1 MHSTT
6 QRTMTREEVK
16 QQLEKSPL
24 EWKEE
29 EILHV
34 ESYHSTKSKVKY
46 MLFEYRIIRA
56 PGKIPFMLYLYCVNK
71 KFTPSLSFCLPLRQ
85 LFGKEPLQKLK
96 DFAKEHRL
104 DLSCRLLGASVSEK
118 SLVSDKAWKMLNEI
132 PLCLQ
137 EQAETMEQEKTGL
150 FW

>member
-1 MHSTT
+1 
-6 QRTMTREEVK
+6 MTREEVK
-16 QQLEKSPL
+16 AQLAKSPL
-24 EWKEE
+24 EWKSE
-29 EILHV
+29 EILHLD
-34 ESYHSTKSKVKY
+34 SYHSTKSKVKY

-56 PGKIPFMLYLYCVNK
+56 PGKSPFMLYLYCENR
-71 KFTPSLSFCLPLRQ
+71 KFNPSLSFCLPLLQ

-118 SLVSDKAWKMLNEI
+118 SLVSDKVWKMLNEI

-137 EQAETMEQEKTGL
+137 EQAETMEHEKTGL

>member
-1 MHSTT
+1 
-6 QRTMTREEVK
+6 MTREDVK
-16 QQLEKSPL
+16 AHLAKSPL
-24 EWKEE
+24 RWKSEE
-29 EILHV
+29 TLHV

-46 MLFEYRIIRA
+46 MVFEYRIISDPTKNTFR
-56 PGKIPFMLYLYCVNK
+56 LYCYCVNK
-71 KFTPSLSFCLPLRQ
+71 KLTPSVSFCLPLLQ
-85 LFGKEPLQKLK
+85 LFGKEPMQKLK

-118 SLVSDKAWKMLNEI
+118 SLVSDKFWKMLNEI

-137 EQAETMEQEKTGL
+137 EQAETMKHEKTGL